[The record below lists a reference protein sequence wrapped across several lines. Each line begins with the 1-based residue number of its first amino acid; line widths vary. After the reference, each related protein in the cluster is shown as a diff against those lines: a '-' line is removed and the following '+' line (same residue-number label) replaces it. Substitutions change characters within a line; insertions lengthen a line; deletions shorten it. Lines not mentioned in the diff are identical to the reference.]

1 MLTLVQSMATVV
13 LASLAVQDLRDRRLS
28 NRAVLAFAMLYFVAA
43 ACAREGVAP
52 LAGHVATAAAAL
64 LLFGGMRHAGWLG
77 GGDVKLATAVF
88 LWAGPALAQ
97 PVLVVVGACGT
108 LCGIAMLAGGARQR
122 RAGPAHAAAARG
134 VRGVPYGVALALG
147 GALAV
152 WAPFPYAVSPT

>member
-1 MLTLVQSMATVV
+1 MLTLVQSVATVV

-28 NRAVLAFAMLYFVAA
+28 NRAVLAFAMLYVVAA
-43 ACAREGVAP
+43 ALAREGVAP
-52 LAGHVATAAAAL
+52 LAGHVATAAAML

-77 GGDVKLATAVF
+77 GGDVKLAAAVF
-88 LWAGPALAQ
+88 LWAGPALAF
-97 PVLVVVGACGT
+97 PVLVIVGACGT
-108 LCGIAMLAGGARQR
+108 LCGIAMLAGGAWRR
-122 RAGPAHAAAARG
+122 RAAPAHAAA

>member
-1 MLTLVQSMATVV
+1 MLTLVQSVATVV

-28 NRAVLAFAMLYFVAA
+28 NRAVLAFAMLYVVAA
-43 ACAREGVAP
+43 ALAREGVAP
-52 LAGHVATAAAAL
+52 LAGHVATAAAML

-77 GGDVKLATAVF
+77 GGDVKLAAAVF
-88 LWAGPALAQ
+88 LWAGPALAF
-97 PVLVVVGACGT
+97 PVLVIVGACGT
-108 LCGIAMLAGGARQR
+108 LCGIAMLAGGAWRR
-122 RAGPAHAAAARG
+122 RAAPVRAAAGRG